1 MRPVAKS
8 DAKIKVDPGRFV
20 SGFKSKVKIY
30 VDLGGSG
37 FRIQVQ
43 EDFDMICS
51 VFLHS

>member
-8 DAKIKVDPGRFV
+8 DAKINVDPGRFV

-37 FRIQVQ
+37 SKSRKIL
-43 EDFDMICS
+43 I
-51 VFLHS
+51 